1 MELFN
6 KHDIF
11 FNEFLLEKDCKKYNL
26 ETLIFKYQ
34 SDGEY
39 EDIYNT
45 YIEKILHIII
55 MEKFNLLRIRELS
68 SIIKEVNIN
77 FNEFLKVLLFDL
89 IKLLN
94 TDHKKISLLIKE
106 IAKYNHI
113 LEGSYR
119 DIIYIELIIISIFK
133 IINT

>member
-1 MELFN
+1 
-6 KHDIF
+6 
-11 FNEFLLEKDCKKYNL
+11 
-26 ETLIFKYQ
+26 
-34 SDGEY
+34 
-39 EDIYNT
+39 
-45 YIEKILHIII
+45 